1 MRSARLFLANR
12 NELHELHLRT
22 LRRPWNGRLQRQP
35 GDEKNDHKWIRR
47 YTHIKRSKGAS
58 PLSTVGWGD
67 TLYIGL
73 HGRAA
78 FYGVGAYVR
87 YYDGKNEVHNVS
99 GMDLAKELID
109 SGLPNTWVDLRLW
122 TCYGAAGANSPAVAT
137 DAPTAGY
144 GNDARSFAA
153 KVHAAFKIFGYNE
166 VTVTGYK
173 EEVSVSGMALDRNQ
187 GKKNLAGQ
195 RTVRRD
201 RHRQAEVQLI
211 WSRARAVSYSCLS
224 RATISATDG
233 TSSIKPTPWP
243 APQISR
249 QALAV
254 PSPKLIFDL
263 SDSGKASGSSPAL
276 MIDFFR

>member
-1 MRSARLFLANR
+1 MNYIYVPYADRGMDDFSVSL
-12 NELHELHLRT
+12 EMK
-22 LRRPWNGRLQRQP
+22 
-35 GDEKNDHKWIRR
+35 KNDHKWIRR

-122 TCYGAAGANSPAVAT
+122 TCYGAAGANSPSVAT

-153 KVHAAFKIFGYNE
+153 KVHAAFKIFGYNK

-173 EEVSVSGMALDRNQ
+173 EEVSISGMALDRNQ
-187 GKKNLAGQ
+187 GKKTLLVNEQFVG
-195 RTVRRD
+195 T
-201 RHRQAEVQLI
+201 
-211 WSRARAVSYSCLS
+211 
-224 RATISATDG
+224 ATG
-233 TSSIKPTPWP
+233 
-243 APQISR
+243 
-249 QALAV
+249 
-254 PSPKLIFDL
+254 KLKF
-263 SDSGKASGSSPAL
+263 S
-276 MIDFFR
+276 